1 MLRGWAW
8 FRKEHS
14 TGGKQ
19 TLWELPRRGNKYLR
33 RLFVQGARAVMQH
46 KAKQSSGLTA
56 WLTQLT
62 ARTHHNIAIVAL
74 ANKLARMAW
83 AVLAKNE
90 VYRPPLIEVT
100 AAI

>member
-1 MLRGWAW
+1 
-8 FRKEHS
+8 
-14 TGGKQ
+14 
-19 TLWELPRRGNKYLR
+19 
-33 RLFVQGARAVMQH
+33 MQH

-62 ARTHHNIAIVAL
+62 ARTHHNIAIVVL

-100 AAI
+100 AAT

>member
-1 MLRGWAW
+1 LD
-8 FRKEHS
+8 F
-14 TGGKQ
+14 
-19 TLWELPRRGNKYLR
+19 
-33 RLFVQGARAVMQH
+33 F
-46 KAKQSSGLTA
+46 SSNSY
-56 WLTQLT
+56 
-62 ARTHHNIAIVAL
+62 NIAIVAL